1 VEVDEALAPVTI
13 SRPLLHELRQHA
25 RETLPEECCGLI
37 VGDVGERYQR
47 LVRCRNEMTLLHR
60 QQPQEFPRDGRSAF
74 YMNPQD
80 VLRVREEAEAGG
92 EAVTAV
98 YHSHVDMGAYLSELD
113 LEYAEHG
120 LFPFPEADQIVV
132 SVVDGR
138 VAEDGVAVFRRD
150 GQGGSFRGRR
160 LAPGAL

>member
-1 VEVDEALAPVTI
+1 
-13 SRPLLHELRQHA
+13 
-25 RETLPEECCGLI
+25 
-37 VGDVGERYQR
+37 
-47 LVRCRNEMTLLHR
+47 
-60 QQPQEFPRDGRSAF
+60 
-74 YMNPQD
+74 
-80 VLRVREEAEAGG
+80 
-92 EAVTAV
+92 VTAV